1 MVLPSFLIFKSLLEN
16 PTTPTAWKAKGEIG
30 WIFTDL
36 RALVYLLSTEQ
47 GLMNAGFF
55 FFSWLENVGTG
66 GASVCF
72 PFAVFPW
79 RVKIKK
85 LGVHDIHFA
94 GALGRLEPQIEGLG
108 VMGWRAFS
116 PYLPAQPSTL
126 RTPMEAPPCPT
137 CAGPGRTLSVG
148 RS

>member
-55 FFSWLENVGTG
+55 FFFLAGECWDWGCLS
-66 GASVCF
+66 
-72 PFAVFPW
+72 VFP
-79 RVKIKK
+79 ICS
-85 LGVHDIHFA
+85 LS
-94 GALGRLEPQIEGLG
+94 LEGEN
-108 VMGWRAFS
+108 
-116 PYLPAQPSTL
+116 
-126 RTPMEAPPCPT
+126 
-137 CAGPGRTLSVG
+137 
-148 RS
+148 

>member
-55 FFSWLENVGTG
+55 FFPG
-66 GASVCF
+66 
-72 PFAVFPW
+72 W
-79 RVKIKK
+79 RM
-85 LGVHDIHFA
+85 L
-94 GALGRLEPQIEGLG
+94 GLG
-108 VMGWRAFS
+108 VPQCVSHLQSFLG
-116 PYLPAQPSTL
+116 
-126 RTPMEAPPCPT
+126 
-137 CAGPGRTLSVG
+137 G
-148 RS
+148 